1 MKKRYF
7 KLVVIA
13 SLTAFVI
20 GGCGKTAVDTGK
32 VMETEKTAEQQE
44 VSDNKESEIGID
56 EDNAEESKDE
66 VKDTVSDD
74 SENTD
79 TETSDTEASENTAP
93 IEDGSYLAD
102 FDTDNS
108 MFHVNEAWDGKGIL
122 TVENGKMAIH
132 IVMPSKNIVNL
143 YYGLAEDAKKDGAI
157 LIEPTEEDVT
167 YEDCTTETVYA
178 FDVPVPY
185 LDEEFDVALIGTK
198 DVWYDHKVSVS
209 DPKPWGDTEDFDDE
223 TDEELSEDFQTV
235 EVTLTGGSG
244 RASVTSPTKIRIE
257 GDTIIATVEWSS
269 PYYDYMI
276 VDGQKYEPVNT
287 EGNSVFEIPI
297 EGFDQDIA
305 VTADTTAMSK
315 PHEID
320 YILKFTQ

>member
-1 MKKRYF
+1 MKKRLL
-7 KLVVIA
+7 KLVVAA

-20 GGCGKTAVDTGK
+20 GGCGKTVADTDK
-32 VMETEKTAEQQE
+32 ITETEKTAEQQE
-44 VSDNKESEIGID
+44 VSDNVPDDTEKETDIET
-56 EDNAEESKDE
+56 E

-74 SENTD
+74 SETTD
-79 TETSDTEASENTAP
+79 TETSEDTAP
-93 IEDGSYLAD
+93 IEDGCYMAN
-102 FDTDNS
+102 FDTDSS

-122 TVENGKMAIH
+122 TVENGEMAIH
-132 IVMPSKNIVNL
+132 IVMPSKNVVNL

-198 DVWYDHKVSVS
+198 GVWYDHKVSVS
-209 DPKPWGDTEDFDDE
+209 GPTLWGDTEDFDDE
-223 TDEELSEDFQTV
+223 TDEELSEDFQTA